1 MTNITKA
8 QVEKMNNQLGQG
20 FKFDFCYFIIHHEKT
35 ATMHKPINDRCNA
48 VLQLMWEEEYTREGG
63 YPRYTGM
70 VYPIVHIS
78 KEFPK
83 DGMAVSYGLGKVV
96 HIGTETYKRRSFK
109 VLADISKNYDFSEAL
124 KLAGLEPESVEE
136 SKPLFG

>member
-1 MTNITKA
+1 MANITKA
-8 QVEKMNNQLGQG
+8 QVEKMNKQLGQG
-20 FKFDFCYFIIHHEKT
+20 FEFDLWYFITHNEKT
-35 ATMHKPINDRCNA
+35 ATMHKPINDNCNA
-48 VLQLMWEEEYTREGG
+48 ALQLMWEEEFTREGN
-63 YPRYTGM
+63 YPHYTGM

-83 DGMAVSYGLGKVV
+83 NGMAVSYGLGKVV
-96 HIGTETYKRRSFK
+96 RIGTETYKRRSFK

-136 SKPLFG
+136 SKPVIG

>member
-1 MTNITKA
+1 MANITKA

-20 FKFDFCYFIIHHEKT
+20 FEFDLWYFITHNEKT
-35 ATMHKPINDRCNA
+35 ATMHKPINDKCNA
-48 VLQLMWEEEYTREGG
+48 ALQLMWEEECIREGG

-70 VYPIVHIS
+70 VYPIVYIS

-96 HIGTETYKRRSFK
+96 RIGTETYKRRSFK
-109 VLADISKNYDFSEAL
+109 ILAEISKTHDFTEEL
-124 KLAGLEPESVEE
+124 RLAGLEPESVEE
-136 SKPLFG
+136 SRPLFG

>member
-1 MTNITKA
+1 MANITKV

-20 FKFDFCYFIIHHEKT
+20 FEFDLWYFITHNEKT
-35 ATMHKPINDRCNA
+35 ATMHKPINDKCNA
-48 VLQLMWEEEYTREGG
+48 ALQLMWEEECTRKGG
-63 YPRYTGM
+63 YPHYTGM

-83 DGMAVSYGLGKVV
+83 DGMAVSYGLGKAVR
-96 HIGTETYKRRSFK
+96 IGTETYKRRSFK

>member
-1 MTNITKA
+1 MANITKA

-20 FKFDFCYFIIHHEKT
+20 FEFDLWYFITHNEKT
-35 ATMHKPINDRCNA
+35 ATMHKPINNKCNA

-83 DGMAVSYGLGKVV
+83 NGHAVSYGLGKVV
-96 HIGTETYKRRSFK
+96 RIGTETYKRRSFK

>member
-1 MTNITKA
+1 MANITKA

-20 FKFDFCYFIIHHEKT
+20 FEFDLWYFITHNEKT
-35 ATMHKPINDRCNA
+35 ATMHKPINNKCNA

-96 HIGTETYKRRSFK
+96 RIGTETYKRRSFK

-136 SKPLFG
+136 SKPVIG